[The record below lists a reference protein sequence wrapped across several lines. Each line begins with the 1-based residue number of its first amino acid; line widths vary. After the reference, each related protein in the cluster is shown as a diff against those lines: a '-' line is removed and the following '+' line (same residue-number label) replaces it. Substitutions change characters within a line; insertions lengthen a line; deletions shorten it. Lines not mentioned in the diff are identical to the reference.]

1 MAGYLLHQ
9 GAVVSCIHSGQA
21 TPTSPFPRVKVGGRA
36 IVTGDITY
44 MVASCSLCG
53 TSPCCATATWTTAA
67 QRVKAGGQAVLL
79 SDSQATCSPTG
90 TGLNIFTT
98 QRRVRGI

>member
-9 GAVVSCIHSGQA
+9 GAVISCMHSGQA
-21 TPTSPFPRVKVGGRA
+21 TPTRPTARVKVGGRT
-36 IVTGDITY
+36 IVTRNIPYT
-44 MVASCSLCG
+44 VASCDLCG

-67 QRVKAGGQAVLL
+67 QRVKAGGQPVLL
-79 SDSQATCSPTG
+79 SDSQASCSPTG
-90 TGLNIFTT
+90 TGLIITTT